1 MEVRIR
7 TLHCSG
13 SAVVTLI
20 RWRESA
26 SQQDYTAKVENQKM
40 SISPSPTAN
49 PSQSQGEGKL
59 PPLSHTVLG
68 VSRCK
73 WLHFKQRLADSPNPI
88 YATGKLDRAAS
99 FCGCLN
105 TAVARL
111 KLHTT
116 CDRCQVV
123 AHTKF
128 NAGFR
133 SGCRWRTSM
142 L

>member
-26 SQQDYTAKVENQKM
+26 SQQDYTAKVENQ
-40 SISPSPTAN
+40 
-49 PSQSQGEGKL
+49 SQSQGEGKL